1 MLRSGILNP
10 HVLSLISRVRHT
22 NTLVLAD
29 RGFPSWPGVETIDLS
44 LTDDIP
50 RIADVLRALLP
61 IWVCGQIYMAQ
72 EFRSNNSQ
80 QAVDELL
87 AMATTIPILWQ
98 PHVELKQRVPQAIG
112 LIRTADTL
120 PYSNMILESA

>member
-22 NTLVLAD
+22 NTIVLAD
-29 RGFPSWPGVETIDLS
+29 RAFPSWPGVETIDLS

-61 IWVCGQIYMAQ
+61 MWVCGQIHMAQ
-72 EFRSNNSQ
+72 EFRSNNSK
-80 QAVDELL
+80 QAVDALL
-87 AMATTIPILWQ
+87 ALTTTTPILWQ
-98 PHVELKQRVPQAIG
+98 PHAELKQRVPQAIG

-120 PYSNMILESA
+120 HYSNMILESA